1 MEQVE
6 EPKTISQADK
16 LKEMILKNRKR
27 TYDMYMGQHDD
38 KIKEI
43 DSIVEIKLR
52 QKLKQYV
59 SDNEQDE
66 N

>member
-1 MEQVE
+1 MEQAE
-6 EPKTISQADK
+6 APKTISQADK

-27 TYDMYMGQHDD
+27 TYDMYMGQQDD

-52 QKLKQYV
+52 
-59 SDNEQDE
+59 
-66 N
+66 